1 MKFRIFTLGLL
12 LLALFWLSGLTSA
25 DTIYLKS
32 GKKIQTSWVE
42 VKGDKVRFLKYGG
55 IVTIAADQV
64 ERIVPDLYAEEGI
77 DHTASDEEYAA
88 QPAPSPAAPEE
99 GEEEILQEE
108 ALKRTA
114 QYWIERR
121 EFLNQQLIAKEE
133 ELQQLRINVLG
144 TLTTGFS
151 TIPLAEKIL
160 LLEEEIVLIKQELAN
175 LEFEAKRYGIK
186 PGELRRTPPP
196 R

>member
-12 LLALFWLSGLTSA
+12 LLALFWLSGLTSG

-42 VKGDKVRFLKYGG
+42 VKGDKVQFLKYGG
-55 IVTIAADQV
+55 IVTIPADQV
-64 ERIVPDLYAEEGI
+64 ERIVSDLYAEEGI

-88 QPAPSPAAPEE
+88 QPVPLPPAPEE

-114 QYWIERR
+114 KYWIERR

-160 LLEEEIVLIKQELAN
+160 LLEEEIDLIKQELAN